1 MKKIIVL
8 LLSFM
13 FLTSITAC
21 SESPDKLYGVY
32 KDIND
37 ERDKQGYII
46 TLTISD
52 NRIEFNTIG
61 SIPYPILPLI
71 KEGDFWV
78 AKNPNSKNIVAKL
91 KELDPNTI
99 EYIRIRKGQEKSL
112 GKYVKITEEEFK
124 NIQITPIKPIRKEY
138 PSLF

>member
-91 KELDPNTI
+91 KELAPNTI

-124 NIQITPIKPIRKEY
+124 NIQNTPIKPIRKEY

>member
-52 NRIEFNTIG
+52 NRIKFNAIG

-91 KELDPNTI
+91 KEVAPNTI
-99 EYIRIRKGQEKSL
+99 EYIRIRKGQEKFL

-124 NIQITPIKPIRKEY
+124 NIQNTPIKPIRKEY

>member
-124 NIQITPIKPIRKEY
+124 NIQNTPIKPIRKEY